1 MGLPASERR
10 VLDTIEKEL
19 RITDQQLAGAFAAFT
34 RFAGN
39 TRVPRA
45 ERLSVRR
52 RLVIRLSGWRTN
64 WLHLTP
70 GGRGT
75 SVG

>member
-1 MGLPASERR
+1 MGLPASEQR

-19 RITDQQLAGAFAAFT
+19 RIADQQLAGAFAAFT
-34 RFAGN
+34 RFARN

-45 ERLSVRR
+45 ERLSVRH
-52 RLVIRLSGWRTN
+52 RLVIRLSGWRTS

-70 GGRGT
+70 SRRGT
-75 SVG
+75 PAG